1 MAPLYH
7 SGTGLGLA
15 LHMVALRLGNALSVG
30 ILTLEQLMLVMD
42 ITPERLLTAIFSIA
56 IQKT

>member
-56 IQKT
+56 IQ